1 MERGYLLN
9 SLTLLYIEDDKDI
22 QEIYLNF
29 LEELVDTVYCANDGE
44 DGYNLYLSH
53 KPDIILLD
61 INMPKVDGL
70 TLAKKIRQIDKDVKI
85 IITTSYSEQDKLLQA
100 IELYLVR
107 YIIKP
112 IELDVLQDAIDKA
125 IDEIEKSKDNTKV
138 FLLDKDVLWD
148 SKHQLLTKNN
158 KEVKLT
164 KNERRL
170 LELLSTDKNKVFTFF
185 EIFDYLSYDDFD
197 KEYDANQIRAL
208 VKLVR
213 KKIPKNAI
221 MNVYGEGYRFN
232 PLL

>member
-1 MERGYLLN
+1 LN
-9 SLTLLYIEDDKDI
+9 SLKLLYIEDDKDI

-29 LEELVDTVYCANDGE
+29 LEELVGTVYCANDGE
-44 DGYNLYLSH
+44 EGYNLYLSD

-85 IITTSYSEQDKLLQA
+85 IITTSYVEQDKLLQA
-100 IELYLVR
+100 IELYLIR

-112 IELDVLQDAIDKA
+112 IELDILRDAIYKA

-138 FLLDKDVLWD
+138 FLLDKDILWD
-148 SKHQLLTKNN
+148 SKLQLLTDNN
-158 KEVKLT
+158 KEIKLT